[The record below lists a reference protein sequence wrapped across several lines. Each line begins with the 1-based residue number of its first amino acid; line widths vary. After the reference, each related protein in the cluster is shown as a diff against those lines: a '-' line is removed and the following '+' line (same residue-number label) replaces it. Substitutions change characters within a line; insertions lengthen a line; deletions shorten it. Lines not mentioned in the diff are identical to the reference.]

1 MSASRPTPVKT
12 LRCFWYSS
20 GCLSTVEER
29 NEMDACAQLSVSFFF
44 TLTQAMERYY
54 PRSRY
59 VSPPQVIYARQSLLD
74 PGRVDWI
81 TEHH

>member
-1 MSASRPTPVKT
+1 
-12 LRCFWYSS
+12 
-20 GCLSTVEER
+20 
-29 NEMDACAQLSVSFFF
+29 MDACAQLSVSFFF